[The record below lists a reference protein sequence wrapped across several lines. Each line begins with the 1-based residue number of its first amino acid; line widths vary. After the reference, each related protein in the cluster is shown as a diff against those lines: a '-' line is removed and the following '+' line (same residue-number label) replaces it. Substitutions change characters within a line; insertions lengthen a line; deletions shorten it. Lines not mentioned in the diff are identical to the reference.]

1 MIIKSLS
8 RATKSFDALYKYLT
22 RDRDSILNGY
32 NLYSDVYSQ
41 KELVEELLENAN
53 FLKYARGKNYLYHEI
68 IALNKNS
75 LTLEEEQKILQ
86 DIANKYL
93 SLRANNHLAFSS
105 LHKDK
110 EHTHIHLMIS
120 ANEMMGEKRVRLS
133 KKEFSTIQKE
143 LEQYIN
149 TTYPQLEATYHYQKQ
164 GKELSKAKNSEQ
176 ALKQRSKKPSKKE
189 ELHQHLNDIFTYATT
204 KEEFKNYSQKLGVE
218 FYTRGQSVGVIYNNK
233 KYRLKTLGVLEE
245 YERAIEKL
253 ENPQQEK
260 QQQQQTHDER
270 FSHYQPKGDSGKS
283 QFREEATKNSYNSQ
297 EEKQDKKVDSNP
309 SEDKIN
315 QRREQ
320 MKTIRDSQK
329 LDVEQELKQD
339 SRFKK

>member
-8 RATKSFDALYKYLT
+8 RATKSFEALYNYLT
-22 RDRDSILNGY
+22 RDQDSILNGY

-41 KELVEELLENAN
+41 KELVEEFLENAN

-68 IALNKNS
+68 IALNKNNLS
-75 LTLEEEQKILQ
+75 LEEEQKILQ

-110 EHTHIHLMIS
+110 KHTHIHLMIS
-120 ANEMMGEKRVRLS
+120 ANEMMGERRVRLS
-133 KKEFSTIQKE
+133 KAEFASIQKE

-149 TTYPQLEATYHYQKQ
+149 TTYPQLEATHHYQKQ

-176 ALKQRSKKPSKKE
+176 ALKQRTKKPSKKE
-189 ELHQHLNDIFTYATT
+189 ELHQHLKDIFSYAKT
-204 KEEFKNYSQKLGVE
+204 KEEFKSYSQKLGVE
-218 FYTRGQSVGVIYNNK
+218 FYTRGQSIGVIYNNK

-245 YERAIEKL
+245 YEKAIEKL
-253 ENPQQEK
+253 ENPKQE
-260 QQQQQTHDER
+260 QQTEQTQDER
-270 FSHYQPKGDSGKS
+270 FNHYQPKGDNGKS
-283 QFREEATKNSYNSQ
+283 QFREEATKNSYNSKSSN
-297 EEKQDKKVDSNP
+297 EKKKVDSN
-309 SEDKIN
+309 SNEDKIN

-320 MKTIRDSQK
+320 MKTIRESQSK
-329 LDVEQELKQD
+329 ENEQELEQD